1 VVYCPN
7 TIRQCD
13 FSPTLEREMP
23 ERLSPGHVALVGA
36 GPGDP
41 DLLTLKAASLL
52 AQADVVLHDTLAGRA
67 ALTHMRRGA
76 QAIAVGKQ
84 KARVPLPQPRINA
97 LLVEYARAGKRV
109 VRLKGGDPLVFG
121 RGGEEALALAAAGI
135 PFRIVPG
142 VSAGMAAPAAAN
154 IPVTHRGV
162 SSAVT
167 FITGHDEGGTLPD
180 SLDWTAIARAG
191 QTVVAFM
198 ALSNI
203 DALVVR
209 LLAAGRPAAEPVAV
223 IARATLP
230 DQAVLRTTLGQA
242 TLAVKR
248 AAIASPATIVIG
260 PVVALADR
268 LDVAE
273 LADLRAA
280 AR

>member
-1 VVYCPN
+1 
-7 TIRQCD
+7 
-13 FSPTLEREMP
+13 MA
-23 ERLSPGHVALVGA
+23 ERLPPGHVALVGA

-41 DLLTLKAASLL
+41 DLLTLKAVSLL
-52 AQADVVLHDTLAGRA
+52 AQADVVLHDTLACRA
-67 ALTHMRRGA
+67 ALQHMRRGA

-84 KARVPLPQPRINA
+84 KARTPLPQARINA

-135 PFRIVPG
+135 PFRIIPG
-142 VSAGMAAPAAAN
+142 VSAGLAAPAAAN

-167 FITGHDEGGTLPD
+167 FITGHDETGALPD
-180 SLDWTAIARAG
+180 TLDWTAIARAG

-203 DALVVR
+203 DALVLR
-209 LLAAGRPAAEPVAV
+209 LLAAGRAASEPVAV

-260 PVVALADR
+260 QVVALAER
-268 LDVAE
+268 LDVAD
-273 LADLRAA
+273 LAELRAA
-280 AR
+280 AQ